1 MSRLNFSN
9 LSATPISSLMNNQQ
23 SNYPNG
29 YAMTQPVSNNI
40 SSQNVGYNNN
50 NNNNIQQFTNFGSGT
65 QQNEVEDIK
74 NILNNT
80 QTQLQKYGNDIVNM
94 QNMMSQMDFKKMYQ
108 TILDI
113 PKVLVAQSQMPNR
126 TMRSLNLIVSSA
138 DRDLSNLLFNK
149 YNFKVTFGVE
159 SNQTVIEYNNKY
171 NTGGQVGR
179 DISYSTTTYK
189 SSGLLNPNLQQ
200 VIKNVISV
208 KLKRVVIPRPHYEVF
223 NPEPF
228 FYVCIDELDSN
239 IYATK
244 TFSHKIFSKVVY
256 DDHVRFYPTGYPDI
270 SGREYLYYTNED
282 DDVAYYYPSPLAKL
296 DRLTIKLVNAEGNTL
311 DNQLAFNDTDIISG
325 TTGSTSTVVSSST
338 TFYNNTFVKDKLVD
352 VNTGYIS
359 RVSNI
364 STSGYTYSISPSL
377 SVSTSGHT
385 IVNLSNQIEYVFE
398 VKTVEFDVN
407 SGIQPIL

>member
-1 MSRLNFSN
+1 
-9 LSATPISSLMNNQQ
+9 MNNQQ

-29 YAMTQPVSNNI
+29 YAMTQSVSNNT
-40 SSQNVGYNNN
+40 SSQNVGYNN
-50 NNNNIQQFTNFGSGT
+50 IQQFSNYGSGT
-65 QQNEVEDIK
+65 QHNEVEDIK

-138 DRDLSNLLFNK
+138 DRDLSNLSFNK
-149 YNFKVTFGVE
+149 YNFKITFGAE
-159 SNQTVIEYNNKY
+159 SNQTIVSYNNSYK
-171 NTGGQVGR
+171 TGGQIGR
-179 DISYSTTTYK
+179 DISSTSVTYK
-189 SSGLLNPNLQQ
+189 SSGLLNPNIQQ

-208 KLKRVVIPRPHYEVF
+208 KLKRVVIPKPRDNVF

-228 FYVCIDELDSN
+228 YYVIIDELDSN

-244 TFSHKIFSKVVY
+244 TFSHKIFCKVVY
-256 DDHVRFYPTGYPDI
+256 DEKIKFYSSTDTT
-270 SGREYLYYTNED
+270 GREYLYYTNED
-282 DDVAYYYPSPLAKL
+282 DAVAYYYPSPLAKL
-296 DRLTIKLVNAEGNTL
+296 DRLSIKLVNGLGNTL
-311 DNQLAFNDTDIISG
+311 DISGGFEDIDITTDTDANSDK
-325 TTGSTSTVVSSST
+325 VSSNDIK
-338 TFYNNTFVKDKLVD
+338 FYNNTFLKDNLFN
-352 VNTGYIS
+352 VNTGKYSRIEGISGSYIYDL
-359 RVSNI
+359 RENI
-364 STSGYTYSISPSL
+364 GAAI
-377 SVSTSGHT
+377 GNT
-385 IVNLSNQIEYVFE
+385 IINLSNQLEYVFE

>member
-50 NNNNIQQFTNFGSGT
+50 NSNNIQQFTNFGSGT

-113 PKVLVAQSQMPNR
+113 PRVLVAQSQMPNR

-138 DRDLSNLLFNK
+138 DRDLSNLQFNK
-149 YNFKVTFGVE
+149 YNFRVTFGAE
-159 SNQTVIEYNNKY
+159 SNQTVVSYNNVY
-171 NTGGQVGR
+171 NQQIGR

-208 KLKRVVIPRPHYEVF
+208 KLKRVVIPRPRYEVF

-228 FYVCIDELDSN
+228 YYVIIDELDSN

-244 TFSHKIFSKVVY
+244 TFSHKIFSKIVY
-256 DDHVRFYPTGYPDI
+256 DDHARFYPTGYPDI

-296 DRLTIKLVNAEGNTL
+296 DRLTIKLVNSEGRTLDLTGGFEDIDYASLSSGSGNTF
-311 DNQLAFNDTDIISG
+311 QSV
-325 TTGSTSTVVSSST
+325 TSK
-338 TFYNNTFVKDKLVD
+338 FDNNTFLRDKIL
-352 VNTGYIS
+352 NIQSGTIS
-359 RVSNI
+359 RISNVNNTA
-364 STSGYTYSISPSL
+364 SPNTYTLKESISAS
-377 SVSTSGHT
+377 SGNT

>member
-138 DRDLSNLLFNK
+138 DRDLSNLQFNK
-149 YNFKVTFGVE
+149 YNFRVTFGAE
-159 SNQTVIEYNNKY
+159 SNQKVVSYNNVY
-171 NTGGQVGR
+171 NQQIGR

-208 KLKRVVIPRPHYEVF
+208 KLKRVVIPRPRYEVF

-228 FYVCIDELDSN
+228 YYVIIDELDSN

-244 TFSHKIFSKVVY
+244 TFSHKIFSKIVY
-256 DDHVRFYPTGYPDI
+256 DDHARFYPTGYPDI

-296 DRLTIKLVNAEGNTL
+296 DRLTIKLVNSEGRTLDLTGGFEDIDYASLSSGSGNTF
-311 DNQLAFNDTDIISG
+311 QSV
-325 TTGSTSTVVSSST
+325 TSK
-338 TFYNNTFVKDKLVD
+338 FDNNTFLRDKIL
-352 VNTGYIS
+352 NIQSGTIS
-359 RVSNI
+359 RISNVNNTA
-364 STSGYTYSISPSL
+364 SPNTYTLKESISAS
-377 SVSTSGHT
+377 SGNT